1 MYKYCKT
8 SQSAA
13 RQCHIVS
20 CLLEMLHTHHYDQI
34 TVQDLCKK
42 AEVPRKSF
50 YRYFECKQDVLLA
63 AIDFYI
69 QDYESFRLPGMG
81 PSVLRTTESELT
93 RFLTY
98 TQKNKGTFEAL
109 TRSDLLGYALNMVTQ
124 SSLLSNVARRLMTHK
139 EDEALYRV
147 KNAFLCYGIYSVVGI
162 WVTNGCQESVE
173 EMARILTQILTE
185 PFYVPLDATNQ

>member
-13 RQCHIVS
+13 RQRHIVS

-81 PSVLRTTESELT
+81 PGVLRTTESELT

-98 TQKNKGTFEAL
+98 TQNNKATFEAL
-109 TRSDLLGYALNMVTQ
+109 TRSDLLGYALNLVTQ

-162 WVTNGCQESVE
+162 WVTNGCPESVE

-185 PFYVPLDATNQ
+185 PFYVPLDTTNQ

>member
-81 PSVLRTTESELT
+81 PGVLRTTESELT

-98 TQKNKGTFEAL
+98 TQKNKATFEAL
-109 TRSDLLGYALNMVTQ
+109 TRSDLLGYALNLVTQ

-162 WVTNGCQESVE
+162 WVTNGCPESVE

>member
-13 RQCHIVS
+13 RQRHIVS

-69 QDYESFRLPGMG
+69 RDYESFRLPGIG
-81 PSVLRTTESELT
+81 PGVLRTTESELT

-98 TQKNKGTFEAL
+98 TQNNKATFEAL
-109 TRSDLLGYALNMVTQ
+109 TRSDLLGYALNLVTQ

>member
-69 QDYESFRLPGMG
+69 QDYESFRLPGTG

-98 TQKNKGTFEAL
+98 TQKNKATFEAL
-109 TRSDLLGYALNMVTQ
+109 TRSDLLGYALNLVTQ

>member
-13 RQCHIVS
+13 RQRHIVS

-42 AEVPRKSF
+42 AEVLRKSF

-98 TQKNKGTFEAL
+98 TQKNKATFEAL
-109 TRSDLLGYALNMVTQ
+109 TRSDLLGYALNLVTQ

>member
-13 RQCHIVS
+13 RQRHIVS

-63 AIDFYI
+63 TIDFYI

-98 TQKNKGTFEAL
+98 TQNNKATFEAL
-109 TRSDLLGYALNMVTQ
+109 TRSDLLGYALNLVTQ

-162 WVTNGCQESVE
+162 WVTNGCPESVE

-185 PFYVPLDATNQ
+185 PFYVPLNATNQ

>member
-13 RQCHIVS
+13 RQRHIVS

-69 QDYESFRLPGMG
+69 QDYESFRLPSMG
-81 PSVLRTTESELT
+81 PGVLRTTESELT

-98 TQKNKGTFEAL
+98 TQKNKATFEAL
-109 TRSDLLGYALNMVTQ
+109 TRSDLLGYALNLVTQ

-162 WVTNGCQESVE
+162 WVTNGCPESVE

>member
-93 RFLTY
+93 RFLNY
-98 TQKNKGTFEAL
+98 TQNNKATFEAL
-109 TRSDLLGYALNMVTQ
+109 TRSDLLGYALNLVTQ

-139 EDEALYRV
+139 DDEALYRV

>member
-69 QDYESFRLPGMG
+69 QDYESFRLPGTG
-81 PSVLRTTESELT
+81 PGVMRTTESELT

-98 TQKNKGTFEAL
+98 TQKNKATFEAL
-109 TRSDLLGYALNMVTQ
+109 TRSDLLGYALNLVTQ

>member
-8 SQSAA
+8 SQSAT
-13 RQCHIVS
+13 RQRHIVS

-63 AIDFYI
+63 AIDFYV

-81 PSVLRTTESELT
+81 PGVLRTTESELT

-98 TQKNKGTFEAL
+98 TQNKKATFEAL
-109 TRSDLLGYALNMVTQ
+109 TRSDLLGYALNLVTQ

-162 WVTNGCQESVE
+162 WVTNGCPESVE

>member
-13 RQCHIVS
+13 RQRHIVS
-20 CLLEMLHTHHYDQI
+20 CLLEMLHTHQI

-69 QDYESFRLPGMG
+69 QDYESFRLPGTG

-98 TQKNKGTFEAL
+98 TQKNKATFEAL
-109 TRSDLLGYALNMVTQ
+109 TRSDLLGYALNLVTQ

>member
-13 RQCHIVS
+13 RQRHIVS

-81 PSVLRTTESELT
+81 PGVLRTTESELT

-98 TQKNKGTFEAL
+98 TQNNKATFEAL
-109 TRSDLLGYALNMVTQ
+109 TRSDLLGYALNLVTQ

-162 WVTNGCQESVE
+162 WVTNGCPESVE

>member
-1 MYKYCKT
+1 M
-8 SQSAA
+8 
-13 RQCHIVS
+13 
-20 CLLEMLHTHHYDQI
+20 
-34 TVQDLCKK
+34 
-42 AEVPRKSF
+42 
-50 YRYFECKQDVLLA
+50 
-63 AIDFYI
+63 
-69 QDYESFRLPGMG
+69 
-81 PSVLRTTESELT
+81 
-93 RFLTY
+93 
-98 TQKNKGTFEAL
+98 
-109 TRSDLLGYALNMVTQ
+109 GYALNLVTQ

>member
-13 RQCHIVS
+13 RQSHIVS

-98 TQKNKGTFEAL
+98 TQKNKATFEAL
-109 TRSDLLGYALNMVTQ
+109 TRSDLLGYALNLVTQ

>member
-98 TQKNKGTFEAL
+98 TQKNKATFEAL
-109 TRSDLLGYALNMVTQ
+109 TRSDLLGYALNLVTQ

>member
-13 RQCHIVS
+13 RQRHIVS

-81 PSVLRTTESELT
+81 PGVLRTTESELT

-98 TQKNKGTFEAL
+98 TQNNKATFEAL
-109 TRSDLLGYALNMVTQ
+109 TRSDLLGYALNLVTQ

-162 WVTNGCQESVE
+162 WVTNGCPESVE

-185 PFYVPLDATNQ
+185 PVYVPLDATNQ

>member
-13 RQCHIVS
+13 RQRHIVS

-81 PSVLRTTESELT
+81 PGVLRTTESELT

-98 TQKNKGTFEAL
+98 TQNNKATFEAL
-109 TRSDLLGYALNMVTQ
+109 TRSDLLGYALNLVTQ

-139 EDEALYRV
+139 EDKALYRV

-162 WVTNGCQESVE
+162 WVTNGCPESVE

>member
-8 SQSAA
+8 SHSAA
-13 RQCHIVS
+13 RQRHIVS

-81 PSVLRTTESELT
+81 PGVLRTTESELT

-98 TQKNKGTFEAL
+98 TQKNKATFEAL
-109 TRSDLLGYALNMVTQ
+109 TRSDLLGYALNLVTQ

>member
-13 RQCHIVS
+13 RQRHIVS

-81 PSVLRTTESELT
+81 PGALRTTESELT

-98 TQKNKGTFEAL
+98 TQNNKATFEAL
-109 TRSDLLGYALNMVTQ
+109 TRSDLLGYALNLVTQ

>member
-98 TQKNKGTFEAL
+98 TQKNKATFEAL
-109 TRSDLLGYALNMVTQ
+109 TRSDLLGYALNLVTQ

-162 WVTNGCQESVE
+162 WVTNGC
-173 EMARILTQILTE
+173 
-185 PFYVPLDATNQ
+185 

>member
-13 RQCHIVS
+13 RQRHIVS

-63 AIDFYI
+63 TIDFYI

-81 PSVLRTTESELT
+81 PGVLRTTESELT

-98 TQKNKGTFEAL
+98 TQNNKATFEAL
-109 TRSDLLGYALNMVTQ
+109 TRSDLLGYALNLVTQ

>member
-81 PSVLRTTESELT
+81 PGVLRTTESELT

-98 TQKNKGTFEAL
+98 TQKNKATFEAL
-109 TRSDLLGYALNMVTQ
+109 TRSDLLGYALNLVTQ

>member
-13 RQCHIVS
+13 RQCHIVN

-98 TQKNKGTFEAL
+98 TQNNKATFEAL
-109 TRSDLLGYALNMVTQ
+109 TRSDLLGYALNLVTQ

>member
-1 MYKYCKT
+1 
-8 SQSAA
+8 
-13 RQCHIVS
+13 
-20 CLLEMLHTHHYDQI
+20 MLHTHHYDQI
-34 TVQDLCKK
+34 TVQDLCKI

-69 QDYESFRLPGMG
+69 QDYESFRLPGTG
-81 PSVLRTTESELT
+81 PGVLRTTESELT

-98 TQKNKGTFEAL
+98 TQKNKATFEAL

>member
-8 SQSAA
+8 SQSTA
-13 RQCHIVS
+13 RQRHIVS

-98 TQKNKGTFEAL
+98 TQKNKATFEAL
-109 TRSDLLGYALNMVTQ
+109 TRSDLLGYALNLVTQ

>member
-1 MYKYCKT
+1 MYKYGKT

-13 RQCHIVS
+13 RQRHIVS

-98 TQKNKGTFEAL
+98 TQKNKATFEAL
-109 TRSDLLGYALNMVTQ
+109 TRSDLLGYALNLVTQ

>member
-13 RQCHIVS
+13 RQRHIVS

-81 PSVLRTTESELT
+81 PSVLRTIESELT

-98 TQKNKGTFEAL
+98 TQKNKATFEAL
-109 TRSDLLGYALNMVTQ
+109 TRSDLLGYALNLVTQ

-147 KNAFLCYGIYSVVGI
+147 KNAFLRSGIYSLVGI

>member
-98 TQKNKGTFEAL
+98 TQKNKATFEAL
-109 TRSDLLGYALNMVTQ
+109 TRSDLLGYALNLVTQ

-162 WVTNGCQESVE
+162 WVTNGCPESVE

>member
-13 RQCHIVS
+13 RQRHIVS

-63 AIDFYI
+63 TIDFYI

-81 PSVLRTTESELT
+81 PGVLRTTESELT

-98 TQKNKGTFEAL
+98 TQKNKATFEAL
-109 TRSDLLGYALNMVTQ
+109 TRSDLLGYALNLVTQ

-162 WVTNGCQESVE
+162 WVTNGCPESVE

>member
-13 RQCHIVS
+13 RQRHIVS

-81 PSVLRTTESELT
+81 PGVLRTTESELT

-98 TQKNKGTFEAL
+98 TQKNKATFEAL
-109 TRSDLLGYALNMVTQ
+109 TRSDLLGYALNLVTQ

-147 KNAFLCYGIYSVVGI
+147 KNAFLYYGIYSVVGI

>member
-69 QDYESFRLPGMG
+69 QDYESFRLPGTG
-81 PSVLRTTESELT
+81 PGVLRTTESELT

>member
-13 RQCHIVS
+13 RQRHIVS

-81 PSVLRTTESELT
+81 PGVLRTTESELT

-98 TQKNKGTFEAL
+98 TQKNKATFEAL
-109 TRSDLLGYALNMVTQ
+109 TRSDLLGYALNLVTQ

-162 WVTNGCQESVE
+162 WVTNGCPESVE

-185 PFYVPLDATNQ
+185 PF

>member
-69 QDYESFRLPGMG
+69 QDYESFRLPGTG
-81 PSVLRTTESELT
+81 PGVLRTTESELT

-98 TQKNKGTFEAL
+98 TQNNKATFEAL
-109 TRSDLLGYALNMVTQ
+109 TRSDLLGYALNLVTQ

-162 WVTNGCQESVE
+162 WVTNGCPESVE

>member
-34 TVQDLCKK
+34 TVQDLCKT

-81 PSVLRTTESELT
+81 PGVLRTTESELT

-98 TQKNKGTFEAL
+98 TQKNKATFEAL
-109 TRSDLLGYALNMVTQ
+109 TRSDLLGYALNLVTQ

-162 WVTNGCQESVE
+162 WVTNGCPESVE